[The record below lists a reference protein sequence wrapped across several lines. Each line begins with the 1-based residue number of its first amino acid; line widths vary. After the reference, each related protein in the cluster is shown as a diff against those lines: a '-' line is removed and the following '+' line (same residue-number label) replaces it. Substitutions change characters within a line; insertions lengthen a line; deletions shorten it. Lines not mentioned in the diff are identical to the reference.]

1 MSYNNIGLSTARG
14 SGTNGFIQA
23 NKANVR
29 PRDPNRE
36 RQFRRYEDSEYG
48 TKDDLEIR
56 RDAKRRKSAK
66 EIVDHDA
73 AREIEVKCM
82 ELRIQLEDDEVD
94 DEEIEKRVENL
105 RKSLLDPKKRPSDS
119 RQNSRD
125 VRPRPD
131 RDGGSNRYSRDTA
144 REDPSRS
151 RRSVVYD

>member
-1 MSYNNIGLSTARG
+1 MIVSYTHLGVVKCLLYKMSYNNIGLSTARG

-82 ELRIQLEDDEVD
+82 ELRIQLEDDE
-94 DEEIEKRVENL
+94 
-105 RKSLLDPKKRPSDS
+105 
-119 RQNSRD
+119 
-125 VRPRPD
+125 
-131 RDGGSNRYSRDTA
+131 YA
-144 REDPSRS
+144 
-151 RRSVVYD
+151 VVIFYVLCFKTLITIIQS